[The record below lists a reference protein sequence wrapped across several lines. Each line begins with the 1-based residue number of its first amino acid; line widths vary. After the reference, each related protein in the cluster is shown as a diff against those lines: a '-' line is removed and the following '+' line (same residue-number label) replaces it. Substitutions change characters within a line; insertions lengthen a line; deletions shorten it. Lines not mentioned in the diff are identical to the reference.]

1 MRPDDRTKGALA
13 PTATVRESEPRAEAV
28 GTADAAGLGAPA
40 KASEHETLLIVPVR
54 NMVLFPGVVL
64 PVVVGR
70 PRAVET
76 IQEAVRTQK
85 PIGVL
90 LQRDEKVDE
99 PGRADLYEIGT
110 VAEVVR
116 FLTAPDGRHHAI
128 CQGQQRFRLLSLEQG
143 PKGLVGT
150 VERLVEPDVAGMDT
164 EARFLALKTQAKE
177 VLELS
182 PGAPEDLSNALQAI
196 AQPSLLTDMVA
207 TFLDIPVAEKQAI
220 LEIVDVSARM
230 EEVGTKL
237 GRLAQVLQLSHKI
250 REETKGTLEKAQKDY
265 FLREQLKQIQKELS
279 GDEEERTELE
289 HLKASLEKAQLPV
302 EAKKEVDK
310 EVRRLERMNESG
322 PEYSMLR
329 TYLDVVAELPWA
341 TTTEDNLDV
350 ARAKK
355 ILDED
360 HHGLEKVK
368 RHILEYLAVRKLK
381 PDGRRPNLCLVGPPG
396 VGKTSLGHSIARAMN
411 RKFVRV
417 SLGGVHDEA
426 EVRGHRRTYIGAMP
440 GIVVSSLRK
449 AGTRNPVFMLD
460 EIDKLGRGFQGDPAS
475 ALLEVLDPEQNRAFR
490 DNYLGLT
497 FDLSQV
503 LFIATANVLDQI
515 PGALRDRFEVVEIP
529 GYTREEK
536 FQIARR
542 YLVPRQLEHNG
553 LDAKRLVIED
563 AVIQR
568 ILEGWTREAGVRGL
582 ERQIASIVRWAAARI
597 ASGEARKV
605 RIKPADVETILGA
618 SRFQDETKSRT
629 ALPGVATG
637 LAWTPHG
644 GEILFVEATS
654 MPGKG
659 QLVLTGQLGDVMR
672 ESAIAAMSLVKS
684 RSRSL
689 GLDPRFFET
698 HDLHVHLPAGA
709 IQKDG
714 PSAGVALYVA
724 LVSLLTGRNTRA
736 DVAMTGEISLRGL
749 VLPIGGVKEKVL
761 GALAAGIR
769 TVMLPKRNE
778 PDIADVPA
786 SARSE
791 MKFVLLETVD
801 QALLEALEPIGGTRP
816 PPRKAAVRTSAKTA
830 RKPAAKSRSG
840 KPVSKKPVSQKR
852 SQKTSQKAV
861 RKTAVRK
868 KLTRVNPKSARNGP
882 KRRRPLA

>member
-1 MRPDDRTKGALA
+1 MSSAGEDAKPDAVHSGAADPARAPRSDLLQAPSNPPVIVKRDAPDDPA
-13 PTATVRESEPRAEAV
+13 AEA
-28 GTADAAGLGAPA
+28 
-40 KASEHETLLIVPVR
+40 KALEHETLLIVPVR

-128 CQGQQRFRLLSLEQG
+128 CQGQQRFRLLSLESG
-143 PKGLVGT
+143 PKGLVGRA
-150 VERLVEPDVAGMDT
+150 ERLVEPSSTGIDVQ
-164 EARFLALKTQAKE
+164 ARFVALKTQAKE

-182 PGAPEDLSNALQAI
+182 PGAPEDLSNALQGI
-196 AQPSLLTDMVA
+196 QSPSLLADMVA
-207 TFLDIPVAEKQAI
+207 TFLDIPVAEKQSI
-220 LEIVDVSARM
+220 LEVLDVGVRM
-230 EEVGTKL
+230 NEVGAKL
-237 GRLAQVLQLSHKI
+237 GHLAQVLQLSHKI

-265 FLREQLKQIQKELS
+265 FLREQLKQIQKELQG
-279 GDEEERTELE
+279 GDEDRSELD
-289 HLKASLEKAQLPV
+289 HLKEALAKAALPAD
-302 EAKKEVDK
+302 AKKEVDK

-341 TTTEDNLDV
+341 TTTDDNLDV

-381 PDGRRPNLCLVGPPG
+381 ADGRRPNLCLVGPPG
-396 VGKTSLGHSIARAMN
+396 VGKTSLGQSIARAMN

-440 GIVVSSLRK
+440 GIVVNSLRK

-490 DNYLGLT
+490 DNYLGVP

-515 PGALRDRFEVVEIP
+515 PGPLRDRFEVIELP

-536 FQIARR
+536 LEIARR

-553 LDAKRLVIED
+553 LDAKRLVIDD
-563 AVIQR
+563 AVLVR
-568 ILEGWTREAGVRGL
+568 VLEGWTREAGVRNL
-582 ERQIASIVRWAAARI
+582 ERQIASLVRWAAARI
-597 ASGEARKV
+597 ASGEVKKV
-605 RIKPADVETILGA
+605 RIKKGDVETILGA
-618 SRFQDETKSRT
+618 SRFQDETKSRV

-644 GEILFVEATS
+644 GEILFIEATS

-672 ESAIAAMSLVKS
+672 ESALAAMSLVKS
-684 RSRSL
+684 RMRSL
-689 GLDPRFFET
+689 GLDPRFFES

-724 LVSLLTGRNTRA
+724 LVSLLTGRSARA

-761 GALAAGIR
+761 GARAAGIT
-769 TVMLPKRNE
+769 TVLLPKRNE
-778 PDIADVPA
+778 PDIADVPE
-786 SARSE
+786 SARKE
-791 MKFVLLETVD
+791 MRFVLLETVD
-801 QALLEALEPIGGTRP
+801 QALDEALTPIDAPKKR
-816 PPRKAAVRTSAKTA
+816 
-830 RKPAAKSRSG
+830 PAAR
-840 KPVSKKPVSQKR
+840 PARIAPAKR
-852 SQKTSQKAV
+852 
-861 RKTAVRK
+861 RK
-868 KLTRVNPKSARNGP
+868 KA
-882 KRRRPLA
+882 

>member
-1 MRPDDRTKGALA
+1 MSAADEERAGETAGETTGKAVGALA
-13 PTATVRESEPRAEAV
+13 PPTKSPAPSAKRGQAAADTEVIPLEPE
-28 GTADAAGLGAPA
+28 APA
-40 KASEHETLLIVPVR
+40 KQAEHETLLIVPVR

-99 PGRADLYEIGT
+99 PGRADLYEVGT

-128 CQGQQRFRLLSLEQG
+128 CQGQQRFRLLTLEQG
-143 PKGLVGT
+143 PKGLVGR
-150 VERLVEPDVAGMDT
+150 VERLVEPEVSGLDM
-164 EARFLALKTQAKE
+164 EARFVALKTQAKE

-207 TFLDIPVAEKQAI
+207 TFLDIPVVEKQAI
-220 LEIVDVSARM
+220 LELVDIGTRM
-230 EEVGTKL
+230 TEVGTKL
-237 GRLAQVLQLSHKI
+237 SHLAQVLQLSHKI
-250 REETKGTLEKAQKDY
+250 REETKGTLEKAQKEY
-265 FLREQLKQIQKELS
+265 FLREQLKQIQKELQ
-279 GDEEERTELE
+279 GDEEGRSELE
-289 HLKASLEKAQLPV
+289 HLKESLDKAELPP

-329 TYLDVVAELPWA
+329 TYLDIVAELPWNK
-341 TTTEDNLDV
+341 TTEDNLDI

-368 RHILEYLAVRKLK
+368 RHILEYLAVRKLN

-396 VGKTSLGHSIARAMN
+396 VGKTSLGQSIARAMG
-411 RKFVRV
+411 RTFVRV

-440 GIVVSSLRK
+440 GIVVNSLRK

-475 ALLEVLDPEQNRAFR
+475 ALLEVLDPEQNRSFR
-490 DNYLGLT
+490 DNYLGVS

-503 LFIATANVLDQI
+503 LFIATANVLDQV
-515 PGALRDRFEVVEIP
+515 PGPLRDRFEVVELP

-536 FQIARR
+536 LEIARR
-542 YLVPRQLEHNG
+542 YLLPRQLEHNG
-553 LDAKRLVIED
+553 LDAKRCKIDD
-563 AVIQR
+563 AVIVR
-568 ILEGWTREAGVRGL
+568 VLEGWTREAGVRNL
-582 ERQIASIVRWAAARI
+582 ERKIASLVRWAAARI
-597 ASGEARKV
+597 ASGEAKKV
-605 RIKPADVETILGA
+605 HIKKGDVETILGA
-618 SRFQDETKSRT
+618 SRFQDETKSRVS
-629 ALPGVATG
+629 LPGVATG

-684 RSRSL
+684 RLRAL

-724 LVSLLTGRNTRA
+724 LVSLLTGRSTRA

-769 TVMLPKRNE
+769 TVMLPRRNE
-778 PDIADVPA
+778 PDLADVPT
-786 SARSE
+786 SARE
-791 MKFVLLETVD
+791 QMRFVLLDSVD
-801 QALLEALEPIGGTRP
+801 QALEEALDPVKGVRGVPKEPKVKPARKGPASRRSKTPTEKVVR
-816 PPRKAAVRTSAKTA
+816 RKA
-830 RKPAAKSRSG
+830 PA
-840 KPVSKKPVSQKR
+840 SKKKR
-852 SQKTSQKAV
+852 AT
-861 RKTAVRK
+861 
-868 KLTRVNPKSARNGP
+868 
-882 KRRRPLA
+882 

>member
-1 MRPDDRTKGALA
+1 MTRADDEKGALA
-13 PTATVRESEPRAEAV
+13 PQTTAAVPTAARVEVPPESAAE
-28 GTADAAGLGAPA
+28 TPAA
-40 KASEHETLLIVPVR
+40 EVETLLIVPVR

-99 PGRADLYEIGT
+99 PGRADLYEVGT
-110 VAEVVR
+110 VAEIVR

-128 CQGQQRFRLLSLEQG
+128 CQGQQRFRLLALESG
-143 PKGLVGT
+143 PKGLVGRI
-150 VERLVEPDVAGMDT
+150 ERLVEPESSGLDVQ
-164 EARFLALKTQAKE
+164 ARFVALKTQAKE

-182 PGAPEDLSNALQAI
+182 PGAPEDLSTALQGI
-196 AQPSLLTDMVA
+196 QSPSLLTDMVA
-207 TFLDIPVAEKQAI
+207 TFLDIPVQEKQAI
-220 LEIVDVSARM
+220 LEVVDVGARM
-230 EEVGTKL
+230 NEVGTKL
-237 GRLAQVLQLSHKI
+237 GHLAQVLQLSQKI

-265 FLREQLKQIQKELS
+265 FLREQLKQIQKELL
-279 GDEEERTELE
+279 GGEEERSELE
-289 HLKASLEKAQLPV
+289 HLKEALTKAALPAD
-302 EAKKEVDK
+302 AKKEVDK

-329 TYLDVVAELPWA
+329 TYLDIVAELPWA
-341 TTTEDNLDV
+341 KVTEDSLDV

-360 HHGLEKVK
+360 HHGLQKVK

-396 VGKTSLGHSIARAMN
+396 VGKTSLGQSIARAMG

-426 EVRGHRRTYIGAMP
+426 EIRGHRRTYIGAMP
-440 GIVVSSLRK
+440 GLVLNSLRK

-490 DNYLGLT
+490 DNYLGT
-497 FDLSQV
+497 PFDLSQV

-515 PGALRDRFEVVEIP
+515 PGPLRDRFEVVELP

-536 FQIARR
+536 LEIARR

-553 LDAKRLVIED
+553 LDAKRCAIDD
-563 AVIQR
+563 AVVVR
-568 ILEGWTREAGVRGL
+568 VLEGWTREAGVRGL
-582 ERQIASIVRWAAARI
+582 ERQIASLVRWAAARI

-605 RIKPADVETILGA
+605 RIKKGDVETILGA
-618 SRFQDETKSRT
+618 SRFQDETKSRV

-672 ESAIAAMSLVKS
+672 ESALAAMSLVKS
-684 RSRSL
+684 RMRSME
-689 GLDPRFFET
+689 LDPRFFES

-761 GALAAGIR
+761 GARAAGIK
-769 TVMLPKRNE
+769 TVLLPKRNE
-778 PDIADVPA
+778 PDLADVPA
-786 SARSE
+786 SARAE
-791 MKFVLLETVD
+791 MRFVLLENVD
-801 QALLEALEPIGGTRP
+801 QALAEALEPIVAPTVPGRA
-816 PPRKAAVRTSAKTA
+816 PRKAAA
-830 RKPAAKSRSG
+830 RKRPSAART
-840 KPVSKKPVSQKR
+840 KR
-852 SQKTSQKAV
+852 SAPP
-861 RKTAVRK
+861 A
-868 KLTRVNPKSARNGP
+868 
-882 KRRRPLA
+882 RRPKKGRAPDA